1 MRGFGY
7 VVGVS
12 MGLKLKKFSMYV
24 IYFFVFAVIGWLYEL
39 GWEIYLGH
47 GFVNRGFFHGFY
59 LPIYGFGGVALLLCL
74 SNLMSKNICVFK
86 VKITPLIVFV
96 AIVIISSVIEYV
108 AGWGIETFLHTKL
121 WDYSTTPFNLHGRI
135 ALKNSLIF
143 GVGGMFFLYFI
154 YPLLKKALG
163 NINYKTVNRVAVIIV
178 LTIVVDLILVLMG
191 Y

>member
-1 MRGFGY
+1 M
-7 VVGVS
+7 
-12 MGLKLKKFSMYV
+12 
-24 IYFFVFAVIGWLYEL
+24 
-39 GWEIYLGH
+39 
-47 GFVNRGFFHGFY
+47 
-59 LPIYGFGGVALLLCL
+59 LLCL
-74 SNLMSKNICVFK
+74 GNLMSKNICVFK

-163 NINYKTVNRVAVIIV
+163 NINYKTVNRAAVIIV